1 MDSEENNLMTSRQRI
16 EFYQQRAKNFDAQQ
30 QKLQRKI
37 RTMGWGRLVCFILGA
52 GLVYYAF
59 TWQPVWTLVPLV
71 LFGGCF
77 IYLVNLD
84 KQWQSQKARLA
95 TLVLINEQEA
105 KALAGDYSQFH
116 NGLHFLDPQ
125 HAYANDL
132 DIFGDGSIFQY
143 LNRTSSPQGRQVL
156 ANWLTA
162 PSKDIDTIERRQ
174 NAVSELSEK
183 TDFLQD
189 FRTAGHGLEESEK
202 EQEGL
207 EEWLNQESRYSRS
220 TFYRILLIAMP
231 VLTISMIIITVT
243 GLITPLQFLFYLAV
257 PLAVAGY
264 HFKSGTIEQ
273 GLLSNNINF
282 LQNHAWQL
290 AEVEQLKADNEY
302 LNELQATVR
311 GNGKSASGAINQ
323 LAKLLDALDNRQ
335 NLLAGFMLNILL
347 LWDLQCIVRL
357 EKWREDNRDKVPEW
371 FNSLHNIEA
380 LTSMAVFRYN
390 HYDFTMPVIRHD
402 KPVLEAKGL
411 GHPLLAEEE
420 RVVNDFTMAD
430 NGTVIIITGANMAG
444 KSTFLRSVGVSL
456 VLAMAGAP
464 VCAEHFECEPFRVH
478 TSMRTTD
485 SLLDHESHFYAE
497 LKRLHRIVE
506 ELHEGMR
513 IFVILDELLRGTNTT
528 DQHKGAKAL
537 IEQIVELNGTG
548 LIATHDLKLG
558 ELANVYEGHVYNMCF
573 EVKADGDKLHYDYK
587 LQEGISQNMN
597 ATHLMKKMG
606 IIGQNEPTV

>member
-1 MDSEENNLMTSRQRI
+1 MTSRQRI

-37 RTMGWGRLVCFILGA
+37 HIMGWVRLVCFLLGA
-52 GLVYYAF
+52 GLIYIAY
-59 TWQPVWTLVPLV
+59 TWEPAWLLVPLV
-71 LFGGCF
+71 VFGGCF

-84 KQWQSQKARLA
+84 KLWQQEKARLA

-116 NGLHFLDPQ
+116 NGLAFLDPQ

-132 DIFGDGSIFQY
+132 DIFGDSSLFQY

-156 ANWLTA
+156 ADWLNT
-162 PSKDIDTIERRQ
+162 PSNDIDTIERRQ
-174 NAVSELSEK
+174 EAVDELSDK

-189 FRTAGHGLEESEK
+189 FRTAGYGLEESER
-202 EQEGL
+202 EQEQL
-207 EEWLNQESRYSRS
+207 YEWLNQESRYSHNL
-220 TFYRILLIAMP
+220 FYKALLIALP
-231 VLTISMIIITVT
+231 ILTTSMIIITFI
-243 GLITPLQFLFYLAV
+243 GIIAPLTLLMYLAL
-257 PLAVAGY
+257 PFTVAGY
-264 HFKSGTIEQ
+264 HFKSATVEQ

-282 LQNHAWQL
+282 LQNHAHQL
-290 AEVEQLKADNEY
+290 AEVEQFKAENEY
-302 LNELQATVR
+302 LADLQATVK
-311 GNGKSASGAINQ
+311 GNGKSASAAING

-335 NLLAGFMLNILL
+335 NLLVGFVLNILL

-357 EKWREDNRDKVPEW
+357 EQWREEHRNQLPEW
-371 FNSLHNIEA
+371 FATLHEIEA
-380 LTSMAVFRYN
+380 ITSLAVFRFN
-390 HYDFTMPVIRHD
+390 HYDFTMPKIREGQ
-402 KPVLEAKGL
+402 PVLEAKEL

-420 RVVNDFTMAD
+420 RVVNDFTMTD
-430 NGTVIIITGANMAG
+430 NGSVIIVTGANMAG

-464 VCAEHFECEPFRVH
+464 VCAKHFECEPFQVYS
-478 TSMRTTD
+478 SMRTTD

-506 ELHEGMR
+506 ELHKGMP
-513 IFVILDELLRGTNTT
+513 IFVILDEMLRGTNTT

-558 ELANVYEGHVYNMCF
+558 ELADIYPGHVYNMCF
-573 EVKADGDKLHYDYK
+573 EVKASGDKLHYDYK
-587 LQEGISQNMN
+587 LQDGISQNLN

-606 IIGQNEPTV
+606 IIAQNQATS